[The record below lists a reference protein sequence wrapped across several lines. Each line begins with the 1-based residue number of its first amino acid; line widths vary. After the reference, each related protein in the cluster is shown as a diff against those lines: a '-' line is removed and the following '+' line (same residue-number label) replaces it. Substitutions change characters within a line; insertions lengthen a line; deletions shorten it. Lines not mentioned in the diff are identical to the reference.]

1 MQPLAELASGMAKLI
16 RVPSVSAPS
25 VQEEDSET
33 EDEQKPIL
41 GSGESGRTKG
51 VKRQDSVV
59 DVVRHMKHPST
70 WNWRNLVVLATL
82 WLAYCFV
89 GGAYSVIGPFFPN
102 EVGLRWHLPLC
113 TYQWYAPPRSWGL
126 GGGRVGICHI
136 SVAKSAPLGLEQ
148 HVKSLTNR

>member
-1 MQPLAELASGMAKLI
+1 MVQPLAKLASGMAKLI

-59 DVVRHMKHPST
+59 DVVKHMKHPST
-70 WNWRNLVVLATL
+70 WNWRNLIVLATL

-89 GGAYSVIGPFFPN
+89 GGAYSVIGPFFPH
-102 EVGLRWHLPLC
+102 EVGLRWHLLLC
-113 TYQWYAPPRSWGL
+113 LHLLAF
-126 GGGRVGICHI
+126 
-136 SVAKSAPLGLEQ
+136 AFKSSHFG
-148 HVKSLTNR
+148 

>member
-1 MQPLAELASGMAKLI
+1 MAKLI

-25 VQEEDSET
+25 VQEENSDSE
-33 EDEQKPIL
+33 DEKQPIL
-41 GSGESGRTKG
+41 SSGESGRTKG

-70 WNWRNLVVLATL
+70 WNWRNLAVLATL

-113 TYQWYAPPRSWGL
+113 LRLLAFAF
-126 GGGRVGICHI
+126 I
-136 SVAKSAPLGLEQ
+136 
-148 HVKSLTNR
+148 